1 MSFWGTKFLFKTY
14 KRKLFNKFSQKHI
27 AHIAARIKIPWSKRI
42 SVFCTK
48 ARMGNAKILEIVKKI
63 TESMHLSF
71 GFSDN
76 FNMQGVST
84 SLLKSGYL
92 KSEEKAGKIVEITQP
107 GFFVHPKM
115 Q

>member
-27 AHIAARIKIPWSKRI
+27 AHIAARTIIPWSTRI
-42 SVFCTK
+42 SVFYTK
-48 ARMGNAKILEIVKKI
+48 ARMGNAKILEIVKKAQKVCT
-63 TESMHLSF
+63 TESMHFSF

-92 KSEEKAGKIVEITQP
+92 KSKE
-107 GFFVHPKM
+107 
-115 Q
+115 

>member
-1 MSFWGTKFLFKTY
+1 
-14 KRKLFNKFSQKHI
+14 
-27 AHIAARIKIPWSKRI
+27 
-42 SVFCTK
+42 VFCTK
-48 ARMGNAKILEIVKKI
+48 ARMGNAKILEIVNKI

-71 GFSDN
+71 GSSDN

-92 KSEEKAGKIVEITQP
+92 KSEEKAGKIVGITRP
-107 GFFVHPKM
+107 GFIVHPKM

>member
-1 MSFWGTKFLFKTY
+1 M
-14 KRKLFNKFSQKHI
+14 
-27 AHIAARIKIPWSKRI
+27 
-42 SVFCTK
+42 FCTK
-48 ARMGNAKILEIVKKI
+48 ARMGNAKILEIVKKS
-63 TESMHLSF
+63 TESMHLNF

-76 FNMQGVST
+76 FNMQGFST

-92 KSEEKAGKIVEITQP
+92 KSEEKAGKIVELTQP